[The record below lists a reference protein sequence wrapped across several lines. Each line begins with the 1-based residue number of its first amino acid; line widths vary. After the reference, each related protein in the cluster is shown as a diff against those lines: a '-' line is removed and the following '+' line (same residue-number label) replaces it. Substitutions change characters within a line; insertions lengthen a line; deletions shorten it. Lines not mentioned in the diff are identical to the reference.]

1 MSALTPRAHR
11 VAAFVAI
18 GWAGV
23 LLLWALYNCFWQVG
37 VVDFLQGIVYYG
49 IGDGSGAAE
58 TFNLNWGV
66 VYVAGGL
73 LVLRGNTLGRGI
85 VIGGAA
91 IEGYNRMRSL
101 TGALFDEKQTD
112 YFTSTLQGGLKLATF
127 AVGVLVTG
135 ALIVLLLR
143 DFAAYEPWQPPVN
156 PWTQQAHEAR
166 QAHEQAQRASAAQQ
180 AQPQLQQQPQFPQ
193 QQMPQAPQPAQ
204 PAHGFGP
211 APSYPGQPAPQL
223 PQTGYAQPQPQ
234 PQPPQQPQPQQPQ
247 PPQPGYGP
255 GPYGGQSAWP
265 QQPQQSPPQQQ

>member
-1 MSALTPRAHR
+1 MSATTPRAHR
-11 VAAFVAI
+11 VAAFVAM

-73 LVLRGNTLGRGI
+73 LVLRGNTLGRGVI
-85 VIGGAA
+85 IGGAA

-112 YFTSTLQGGLKLATF
+112 YFTSTVQGGLKLATF

-143 DFAAYEPWQPPVN
+143 DFAVYEPWQPPVN

-166 QAHEQAQRASAAQQ
+166 QAHEQAQRAAAAQQ
-180 AQPQLQQQPQFPQ
+180 AQPPQFPQ
-193 QQMPQAPQPAQ
+193 QQLPQPPQ
-204 PAHGFGP
+204 PAHGYGP
-211 APSYPGQPAPQL
+211 PPSYPGQPGPQL

-234 PQPPQQPQPQQPQ
+234 PQPQPQSQH
-247 PPQPGYGP
+247 PQPGYGP
-255 GPYGGQSAWP
+255 GPYGSGPAWP
-265 QQPQQSPPQQQ
+265 QQSQQSQQSQPLPPQQQ

>member
-1 MSALTPRAHR
+1 MSTPRPHR
-11 VAAFVAI
+11 VAAFVAM
-18 GWAGV
+18 GWAGI

-49 IGDGSGAAE
+49 TGDGSGTAE

-73 LVLRGNTLGRGI
+73 LVLRGNSLGRGI

-91 IEGYNRMRSL
+91 IEGYNRVRSL

-112 YFTSTLQGGLKLATF
+112 YFTSTLQGGFKLATF
-127 AVGVLVTG
+127 AAGVLVTG
-135 ALIVLLLR
+135 TLIVLLLR

-166 QAHEQAQRASAAQQ
+166 QAHEQAQRAAAQQ
-180 AQPQLQQQPQFPQ
+180 AQQYQQPQPSS
-193 QQMPQAPQPAQ
+193 P
-204 PAHGFGP
+204 HGFGP
-211 APSYPGQPAPQL
+211 VPAYPAQPGPQQL

-234 PQPPQQPQPQQPQ
+234 PQQPQTGYAQPQ
-247 PPQPGYGP
+247 PPQPGYGS
-255 GPYGGQSAWP
+255 GPYGGQAPWP
-265 QQPQQSPPQQQ
+265 QQPPPPQQPSQP

>member
-1 MSALTPRAHR
+1 M
-11 VAAFVAI
+11 

-85 VIGGAA
+85 IIGGAA
-91 IEGYNRMRSL
+91 IEGYNRVRSL

-166 QAHEQAQRASAAQQ
+166 QAHEQAQRAAAQQ
-180 AQPQLQQQPQFPQ
+180 VQQQPQFPQ
-193 QQMPQAPQPAQ
+193 QQVPQAPQPPQ
-204 PAHGFGP
+204 PQHGFGP
-211 APSYPGQPAPQL
+211 APSYPAQPGSQV

-234 PQPPQQPQPQQPQ
+234 QPQSRPQQPQSQPQQPQ
-247 PPQPGYGP
+247 SQPQQPQPGYGP
-255 GPYGGQSAWP
+255 GPYGGRPAWPQQP

>member
-11 VAAFVAI
+11 VAAFVAM
-18 GWAGV
+18 GWAGI

-37 VVDFLQGIVYYG
+37 VVEFLQGIVYYG

-85 VIGGAA
+85 IIGGAA

-166 QAHEQAQRASAAQQ
+166 QAHEQAQRAAAQQ
-180 AQPQLQQQPQFPQ
+180 APAQPQPFSP
-193 QQMPQAPQPAQ
+193 APQPPQ
-204 PAHGFGP
+204 PSHGFGP
-211 APSYPGQPAPQL
+211 PSYPAQPGPQSQV
-223 PQTGYAQPQPQ
+223 PQTGYAQPQPL
-234 PQPPQQPQPQQPQ
+234 PQQPQQQ
-247 PPQPGYGP
+247 PQPGYGP
-255 GPYGGQSAWP
+255 GPYGAQPAWPQQP